1 MSTAPLAAEA
11 TLDDLT
17 KQSSEQPSEP
27 VLPVAPPQQDNI
39 NRAKLPEPLLDNPN
53 ITDCVPSAP
62 QQPDVCVHDVD
73 NCNQPQ
79 RKTVQ
84 TPQMG

>member
-53 ITDCVPSAP
+53 ITDCVPAAP
-62 QQPDVCVHDVD
+62 PQPDVCVHDVD

>member
-1 MSTAPLAAEA
+1 MSTEQQEPSNLPIPSTE
-11 TLDDLT
+11 LV
-17 KQSSEQPSEP
+17 EQP
-27 VLPVAPPQQDNI
+27 QQHNI

-53 ITDCVPSAP
+53 ITDCVPTAP
-62 QQPDVCVHDVD
+62 PQPDVCVHDVD

>member
-1 MSTAPLAAEA
+1 MSTDYPE
-11 TLDDLT
+11 LT
-17 KQSSEQPSEP
+17 NQTEQSLEP
-27 VLPVAPPQQDNI
+27 VQPLEPHNI

-53 ITDCVPSAP
+53 ISDCSPASPSTLE
-62 QQPDVCVHDVD
+62 VCIHDVD
-73 NCNQPQ
+73 NCNQPS